1 MLKRFAMFL
10 RSSIKLIVL
19 IVASIILITAAIT
32 IFYKPTYEVSL
43 NGELIGYTSDKS
55 KLQERINK
63 YVESG
68 NGDDVVFAQIDSMPQ
83 YKLCLLKK
91 DVQTNDDEIYTKVT
105 SNGTEYYRFYAVTDD
120 KEEKYYVSTFK
131 EAEDIV
137 RKLKDKNSA
146 NKDDIGILEKYDKT
160 KKEFTDVDTCV
171 SKLYEKVI
179 PKKVYVASKRVS
191 SVPSGGSSAYVNIG
205 VTLQKPLTGG
215 IITSRFGSRES
226 IRSSPHRGM
235 DIAASYG
242 APIKAAAAGTITLSG
257 WNGSYGYC
265 IKISHGNGTET
276 VYGHCSKL
284 IAKVG
289 QKVSQG
295 QVIAKVGSTGN
306 STGNHLHFEVRKNG
320 VLYNPQNYV
329 Y

>member
-55 KLQERINK
+55 NLQERINK

-68 NGDDVVFAQIDSMPQ
+68 NGDDVVFAQIDSMPK

-105 SNGTEYYRFYAVTDD
+105 SNGTEYYRFYAITDN

-137 RKLKDKNSA
+137 KKLKDKDSA
-146 NKDDIGILEKYDKT
+146 NKNDIGILEKYDKT
-160 KKEFTDVDTCV
+160 KKELTDVDTCV

-191 SVPSGGSSAYVNIG
+191 AVPSGGSSAYVNIG

-242 APIKAAAAGTITLSG
+242 APIKAAAGGTVTLSG

-295 QVIAKVGSTGN
+295 QVIAKVGSTGIQQEIICI
-306 STGNHLHFEVRKNG
+306 LK
-320 VLYNPQNYV
+320 
-329 Y
+329 